1 MQQEEGQ
8 HIAQQQSQQQ
18 QKQHPEEPWAD
29 EELPRSVDNPNLDQV
44 QPYVKDLYFAT
55 ARPRFDADPICLR
68 RQRQNA
74 SIAAG
79 TKAKHKTSGAIMAP
93 SGCGGNLDGN
103 VAVRDNV

>member
-8 HIAQQQSQQQ
+8 HIAQQRPQQDQ
-18 QKQHPEEPWAD
+18 EPQPEEPWAE

-44 QPYVKDLYFAT
+44 QPFVKDLYFAT
-55 ARPRFDADPICLR
+55 ARPRFDPDPICLR

-79 TKAKHKTSGAIMAP
+79 IKTKYKNSGDFMAP

-103 VAVRDNV
+103 GAVRDDV